1 MLAGVP
7 VIGRWLGSAIATDG
21 ADDTVNRATYPGD
34 EAGRFPVVH
43 GPGLR
48 MILDFADLDRSRFII
63 AGGQSGNPLSP
74 HYHDQVERWRDGR
87 FLTIVGGGDD
97 LLTLRPK
104 PPQE

>member
-1 MLAGVP
+1 M
-7 VIGRWLGSAIATDG
+7 
-21 ADDTVNRATYPGD
+21 
-34 EAGRFPVVH
+34 VH

-63 AGGQSGNPLSP
+63 AGGQSGNSLSP